1 MAFDEMISLLSK
13 AIGIELQIVDGVCG
27 FKAGDPEDDVAS
39 VNIMISNVEER
50 GEILLY
56 ADLGNVPPEG
66 REDFY
71 RTLLEANNLFQGTAG
86 ATLGLENGTGLIRL
100 QLRENSSI
108 FANNAE
114 EHVGA
119 FVETALT
126 WEKIVV
132 DYRVSRKES
141 KTTEEAVFDSSSFM
155 GPFMQV

>member
-39 VNIMISNVEER
+39 VNIMINNVEER

-100 QLRENSSI
+100 QLRENSSL

-126 WEKIVV
+126 WKKIVV

-141 KTTEEAVFDSSSFM
+141 KPTEKAVLDNSSFM

>member
-114 EHVGA
+114 EHVGT

-126 WEKIVV
+126 WKKIVV

-141 KTTEEAVFDSSSFM
+141 KPTEEAGFDSSSVM

>member
-1 MAFDEMISLLSK
+1 MSFDEMISLLSK
-13 AIGIELQIVDGVCG
+13 AIGIELQIVDGFCG
-27 FKAGDPEDDVAS
+27 FKAGDPEDDVGS

-71 RTLLEANNLFQGTAG
+71 RTLLEANNLFQNTAG
-86 ATLGLENGTGLIRL
+86 ATLSVENGTGLIRL

-108 FANNAE
+108 FTNNAE
-114 EHVGA
+114 ERVGS

-126 WEKIVV
+126 WKKIVV
-132 DYRVSRKES
+132 DYRASRNES
-141 KTTEEAVFDSSSFM
+141 KPTEEPLLDNSSFM
-155 GPFMQV
+155 GAFMQV

>member
-1 MAFDEMISLLSK
+1 MAFDETISLLSK
-13 AIGIELQIVDGVCG
+13 AIGIELQIVDGICG
-27 FKAGDPEDDVAS
+27 FKAGDPEDDFGS

-50 GEILLY
+50 GEVLLY
-56 ADLGNVPPEG
+56 VDLGDVPPEG

-71 RTLLEANNLFQGTAG
+71 RTLLEANNLFRGTAG
-86 ATLGLENGTGLIRL
+86 ATLSLEKGTDLVRI

-114 EHVGA
+114 EHVGT

-126 WEKIVV
+126 WKKIVV
-132 DYRVSRKES
+132 DFRASRKES
-141 KTTEEAVFDSSSFM
+141 TPTEEAVLDNSSFM

>member
-1 MAFDEMISLLSK
+1 MAFDDMISLLSK
-13 AIGIELQIVDGVCG
+13 AIGIELQIEDGVCG

-39 VNIMISNVEER
+39 VSIMISNVEER
-50 GEILLY
+50 SEILLY

-114 EHVGA
+114 EHVGT

-126 WEKIVV
+126 WKKIVV

-141 KTTEEAVFDSSSFM
+141 KPTEEAVFDSSSFM

>member
-126 WEKIVV
+126 WKKIVV

-141 KTTEEAVFDSSSFM
+141 KPTEEAGFDSSSVM

>member
-1 MAFDEMISLLSK
+1 MAFDDMISLLSK
-13 AIGIELQIVDGVCG
+13 AIGIELQIEDGVCG

-39 VNIMISNVEER
+39 VSIMISNVEER
-50 GEILLY
+50 SEILLY

-126 WEKIVV
+126 WKKLVV

-141 KTTEEAVFDSSSFM
+141 KPTEEAVFDSSSFM

>member
-1 MAFDEMISLLSK
+1 MISLLSK
-13 AIGIELQIVDGVCG
+13 AIGIELQIEDGVCG
-27 FKAGDPEDDVAS
+27 FKAGDPEDDVGS
-39 VNIMISNVEER
+39 VEIMISNVEER
-50 GEILLY
+50 SEILLY

-66 REDFY
+66 REDIY

-126 WEKIVV
+126 WKKIVV
-132 DYRVSRKES
+132 DYRASRKVP
-141 KTTEEAVFDSSSFM
+141 KPTEKAVLDNSSFM

>member
-1 MAFDEMISLLSK
+1 MAFDETISLLSK
-13 AIGIELQIVDGVCG
+13 AIGIDIQIEDGVCG

-39 VNIMISNVEER
+39 VSIMISNVEER
-50 GEILLY
+50 SEILLY

-126 WEKIVV
+126 WKKIVV
-132 DYRVSRKES
+132 DYRASRKVP
-141 KTTEEAVFDSSSFM
+141 KPTEKAVLDNSSFM